1 MNRIDR
7 KFAELKR
14 KGKKGLILFVTAGD
28 PSLRTTERVIP
39 ELFAAGADIVEIGVP
54 FSDPL
59 ADGPTIQES
68 FTRALKT
75 DVNLDKIFAMI
86 THIRKSCDEPLI
98 IMSAFNLIHRYGI
111 RRFAASAKKAGVDG
125 VIFPDIIP
133 EESGAVTTTLNKS
146 GIAQVFLAAPT
157 SGVKRIKKIVAA
169 GSGFVYYI
177 SVKGITGSQRPAAGE
192 VRRQVARIKKHSEL
206 PVAIGFG
213 ISTPRQ
219 AAQIGRMADGVIVGS
234 AVVKL
239 LAQNG
244 PVSRRI
250 KKVVDFT
257 QKLRRAL

>member
-28 PSLRTTERVIP
+28 PSLKTTERVIP
-39 ELFAAGADIVEIGVP
+39 ELFAAGADFVEIGVP

-68 FTRALKT
+68 FTRALKSS
-75 DVNLDKIFAMI
+75 VNLDKIFAMLKRV
-86 THIRKSCDEPLI
+86 RKKCDEPLI
-98 IMSAFNLIHRYGI
+98 IMSAFNLIHRYGS

-125 VIFPDIIP
+125 VILPDIIP
-133 EESGAVTTTLNKS
+133 EESGRVTESLNKH

-157 SGVKRIKKIVAA
+157 SGVKRIKKIVSA

-177 SVKGITGSQRPAAGE
+177 SVKGITGSQRPSAGE
-192 VRRQVARIKKHSEL
+192 VRRQVARIKRHSRL

-219 AAQIGRMADGVIVGS
+219 AAQMGKLADGVIVGS

-244 PVSRRI
+244 SVSGRI

-257 QKLRRAL
+257 QKLRKAL

>member
-1 MNRIDR
+1 M
-7 KFAELKR
+7 
-14 KGKKGLILFVTAGD
+14 ILFVSAGD
-28 PSLRTTERVIP
+28 PSMKATERLIP

-68 FTRALKT
+68 FTRALKR
-75 DVNLDKIFAMI
+75 DVNLDKIFAMV
-86 THIRKSCDEPLI
+86 TRVRKNCDEPLI

-125 VIFPDIIP
+125 VILPDIIP
-133 EESGAVTTTLNKS
+133 EESGPITATLNKN
-146 GIAQVFLAAPT
+146 GIAQAFLAAPT
-157 SGVKRIKKIVAA
+157 SGVKRIKKVVSA

-177 SVKGITGSQRPAAGE
+177 SVKGITGSQKPSESE
-192 VRRQVARIKKHSEL
+192 VRRQVARIKRYSRL

-219 AAQIGRMADGVIVGS
+219 AAQMSRLADGVIVGS
-234 AVVKL
+234 AIVKL

-244 PVSRRI
+244 PVSGRI

-257 QKLRRAL
+257 RKLRKAL